1 MAEGN
6 GLFMVGDE
14 DQSIYGFRGAYPRAL
29 LNFRYDYKNL
39 YILRMERNYRSTSQI
54 VDKAQQFI
62 SQNKGRYEKNM
73 TSERVDG
80 NEVHL
85 ISVKNQE
92 EQYMHLLEV
101 AKNATADTA
110 FLYRDNESAVVLVD
124 LLTRNGIP
132 FQHRKSEMNFF
143 GNKDV
148 KDIIAYLS
156 LVLDEF
162 NWKAFEQICNK
173 GVIYLKKQQ
182 KEYAINRF
190 SS

>member
-1 MAEGN
+1 
-6 GLFMVGDE
+6 MVGDE

-29 LNFRYDYKNL
+29 LNFRYDYKNP

-62 SQNKGRYEKNM
+62 SQYKGRYEKNM
-73 TSERVDG
+73 TAERGDG

-143 GNKDV
+143 GNKVV

-156 LVLDEF
+156 LALDEF